1 MFERIKARL
10 AWSDLQQLR
19 DIIFVLSTQGWQKVD
34 DDSLEAVERLV
45 QQFSF
50 PLESAGGDTCIGEI
64 HSEFEAMLQYAT
76 AYISLSTLDYHAVW
90 WHLYHALCASEWINA
105 LILVEILF
113 SLPASNG
120 SLERVFSQVNV
131 IKSNKRTSL
140 TNDTLDDLLMVSTM
154 CSPLKDFNPNK
165 AVDLWWREKVRRPNQ
180 KSRKQHEKRGI
191 ATNPA
196 ASDSESEIRWT
207 CLTPGTTG

>member
-1 MFERIKARL
+1 MY
-10 AWSDLQQLR
+10 
-19 DIIFVLSTQGWQKVD
+19 
-34 DDSLEAVERLV
+34 LV
-45 QQFSF
+45 
-50 PLESAGGDTCIGEI
+50 
-64 HSEFEAMLQYAT
+64 
-76 AYISLSTLDYHAVW
+76 
-90 WHLYHALCASEWINA
+90 HLNA

-140 TNDTLDDLLMVSTM
+140 TNDTLDDLMVSTM

-180 KSRKQHEKRGI
+180 KSRKQHEKRGV

-196 ASDSESEIRWT
+196 ASDSESEIEMDLLDTWDNWVESDT
-207 CLTPGTTG
+207 D